1 VGLQCLP
8 LFASGSAIPI
18 QRVLQHPA
26 TERSIWTAQLQCVE
40 ELVGS
45 GSPSQMQK
53 SVNAA
58 TPYMRPPFDDLQTHA
73 ELTRCG
79 SGTLSPSSICL
90 SISRTRWLLKLI
102 RHMPPVTRMK
112 TSSGIWPKQPGS
124 AIALAFLSL
133 LWNDG
138 VFCAD
143 IDGLSTSPMKIFPHA
158 LCIGLWVLISIQN
171 EMLDCWPSEHTSH
184 RLDWHGSCHARPG
197 LARPIRPGPVRARLA
212 GVVVHSALMVHLA
225 RSL

>member
-1 VGLQCLP
+1 VGLRCL

-40 ELVGS
+40 EVVGS
-45 GSPSQMQK
+45 GSPSQVQK

-58 TPYMRPPFDDLQTHA
+58 IPYMRPPLDDLQTHA

-90 SISRTRWLLKLI
+90 SISGTRWLLKLI
-102 RHMPPVTRMK
+102 RHMRPVTRMK

-124 AIALAFLSL
+124 AIDSAFLSS

-138 VFCAD
+138 VFCAG
-143 IDGLSTSPMKIFPHA
+143 IDGQSTSPLKIFVHA
-158 LCIGLWVLISIQN
+158 LCMGIAAACTL
-171 EMLDCWPSEHTSH
+171 
-184 RLDWHGSCHARPG
+184 
-197 LARPIRPGPVRARLA
+197 
-212 GVVVHSALMVHLA
+212 
-225 RSL
+225 